1 MTLLANHDA
10 YSIYHYGVDIAP
22 LLKEREDFQILG
34 YRCAY
39 IKINDRYI
47 DENDRILNESRE
59 LLAQGLEKVD
69 EVINRLNDAAR
80 KADREDKKTCIR
92 LANAINRLSSDLD
105 DLAAKWN
112 SD

>member
-1 MTLLANHDA
+1 MEELVEKYNLKA
-10 YSIYHYGVDIAP
+10 YAPHLGESFDLDDIIP
-22 LLKEREDFQILG
+22 YQEKE
-34 YRCAY
+34 A
-39 IKINDRYI
+39 YI